1 MMESITE
8 TIKHELLS
16 WAGVT
21 SGAHRFSGL
30 EFRIGNCEIGHL
42 HGRHQ
47 VDIPF
52 SARLRKDLVATGK
65 ASPHH
70 LYPNSGWISFYIR
83 NVEDVPAA
91 IALLKLNYDRLALR
105 RCGRQDTHL
114 EKTPTARV

>member
-1 MMESITE
+1 MNSIID
-8 TIKHELLS
+8 TIKQEVLS
-16 WAGVT
+16 WTNVT
-21 SGAHRFSGL
+21 SGAHRFGGL

-52 SARLRKDLVATGK
+52 SARLRKELVASGK

-83 NVEDVPAA
+83 SEDDVKDA
-91 IALLKLNYDRLALR
+91 IALLRLNYDRLAKR
-105 RCGRQDTHL
+105 RCGLPFTYVEQAAL
-114 EKTPTARV
+114 IP